1 MATIAEL
8 LVRLGMDASGL
19 KSGASQAKGELSSLK
34 ASFKKV
40 EQAGKTM
47 ANIGKSITM
56 GVTLPLAGAAAALV
70 SFGAKA
76 ESALQIED
84 SFNRVSE
91 SAGTMG
97 DEMLAA
103 LQKSSRG
110 LISNTDLM
118 KNFNLASQLVG
129 KEFAVNLPEAM
140 GYLGKVSAATGES
153 MDYMMTSMVRGI
165 GRLSPLIL
173 DNLGIQVDLAQAYED
188 YAASVGKSTDE
199 LSKSEQQTAA
209 TIQVMRLLKEN
220 TASMSDE
227 FGTTGDRIKAAM
239 ENAKVAIGTNLV
251 GALQGAGDALVP
263 LIGNFSKLFDEGE
276 SLHPV
281 ITTVKDS
288 MSKLVEFI
296 GKVTEGLSNL
306 SPAWAQTIIDIGL
319 FVAALG
325 PILIVGG
332 KVVTTIGKI
341 GSALLSIA
349 TNMLGAGAAA
359 TAMVGPLG
367 LAIAAIVAVGVA
379 AIKHKN
385 DVKEFADGLN
395 EARNAAVAAGQPYEE
410 YARNVENIGHTV
422 EEANF
427 NLTMHQGSLKD
438 TRDAL
443 LTLRDASII
452 TEKEYGTLR
461 YGVDTGTI
469 SVNEAQAA
477 IYKFVERQR
486 DLAIASDLSAESL
499 IEQSIAQAQLATN
512 LGLSAYETGVLAE
525 AMKTADDLYKEA
537 FDSTTSLSANMGN
550 MIQYAHSY
558 DSIQGQMNAKLEEL
572 IPLLSDVNG
581 DGLVDMAD
589 AAGNTSSKVQGLV
602 GDYEALGGALDALAD
617 QAALNM
623 LQQTLAIDG
632 WTKAEAKLFFDTAV
646 EMGNMTQAGADA
658 AYASFENMVDTANLL
673 EIVPKDIELTVDD
686 AQAIADIIAA
696 DNMTI
701 EEKEAAIKVILKD
714 LDYVV
719 SQIKA
724 AAQNRS
730 MTITVNQVLGSVVN
744 LKADGGP
751 VQKNKLYVVGE
762 RGPEFFVP
770 NQNGEIIPN
779 HKLNSVTNNALG
791 DGASGGTMVTN
802 NYNLTMPT
810 TANAGDMQMAF
821 SLMEAWGT

>member
-1 MATIAEL
+1 MGVIAEL
-8 LVRLGMDASGL
+8 LVRLGMDPSGL
-19 KSGASQAKGELSSLK
+19 KSGASQAKGELSSLE

-47 ANIGKSITM
+47 ANIGKGITM

-70 SFGAKA
+70 SFGMNAQ
-76 ESALQIED
+76 SALQIED

-91 SAGTMG
+91 SAGVMG
-97 DEMLAA
+97 DEMLRA

-110 LISNTDLM
+110 LITNTDLM

-129 KEFAVNLPEAM
+129 KDFAVMLPEAM

-173 DNLGIQVDLAQAYED
+173 DNLGIQVDLEQAYED
-188 YAASVGKSTDE
+188 YATSIGKSTEE
-199 LSKSEQQTAA
+199 LSKSEKQTAA
-209 TIQVMRLLKEN
+209 TIQVMSLLKDN
-220 TASMSDE
+220 TAAMSDQ
-227 FGTTGDRIKAAM
+227 FGTTGASIKTAM

-251 GALQGAGDALVP
+251 GALQGAGEALTPV
-263 LIGNFSKLFDEGE
+263 IGNFGKLFDEGE

-281 ITTVKDS
+281 IT
-288 MSKLVEFI
+288 
-296 GKVTEGLSNL
+296 NL
-306 SPAWAQTIIDIGL
+306 SD
-319 FVAALG
+319 
-325 PILIVGG
+325 
-332 KVVTTIGKI
+332 TIGKLVTGI
-341 GSALLSIA
+341 GNLVTWLGNLDPAIVQTAVQLAMTVAAAGPLLTIFGKIVSTVGALVPKLATMAVQLGLVAAPSIAGALAVAGLAAALLA
-349 TNMLGAGAAA
+349 LVVAAVHVNNKVNQLDDDINNIRD
-359 TAMVGPLG
+359 T
-367 LAIAAIVAVGVA
+367 AIAAGASFEEYSARVNGSADATNYAELSLTQYAGRVKDALGELRLMNQAGLITDDVYSNLTTSFHTGTMELQDLERAVYRVATKQYLMGEATTQSSNSVTEHIRLMREGKTA
-379 AIKHKN
+379 A
-385 DVKEFADGLN
+385 
-395 EARNAAVAAGQPYEE
+395 EE
-410 YARNVENIGHTV
+410 YAAAHGGLT
-422 EEANF
+422 EE
-427 NLTMHQGSLKD
+427 M
-438 TRDAL
+438 
-443 LTLRDASII
+443 II
-452 TEKEYGTLR
+452 QK
-461 YGVDTGTI
+461 
-469 SVNEAQAA
+469 A
-477 IYKFVERQR
+477 IYQ
-486 DLAIASDLSAESL
+486 
-499 IEQSIAQAQLATN
+499 
-512 LGLSAYETGVLAE
+512 
-525 AMKTADDLYKEA
+525 EA
-537 FDSTTSLSANMGN
+537 FDGITSLSANMGN
-550 MIQYAHSY
+550 MIQYAHAY
-558 DSIQGQMNAKLEEL
+558 DSIQGQINAKMEEL
-572 IPLLSDVNG
+572 IPLLWDVNG

-589 AAGNTSSKVQGLV
+589 AAGNSSSKVKDLV
-602 GDYEALGGALDALAD
+602 GDIEALGGSLDALAD

-658 AYASFENMVDTANLL
+658 AYASFENMVNTANLL
-673 EIVPKDIELTVDD
+673 EILPKDIELTVDD

-751 VQKNKLYVVGE
+751 VQKNKLYIVGE